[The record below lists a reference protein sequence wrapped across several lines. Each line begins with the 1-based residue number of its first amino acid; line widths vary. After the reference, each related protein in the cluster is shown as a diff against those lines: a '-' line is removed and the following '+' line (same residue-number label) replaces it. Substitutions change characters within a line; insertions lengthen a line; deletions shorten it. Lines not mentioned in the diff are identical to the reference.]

1 MGGAISPRDDVVK
14 CGPWLPKDCGFADV
28 VTDHRFS
35 HLEGLNAVPSLQ
47 YQSGRLPVVHS
58 TTVRRP
64 DKAWGR
70 GRSTCL
76 IVGP

>member
-1 MGGAISPRDDVVK
+1 MSRSSHNREWALDD
-14 CGPWLPKDCGFADV
+14 WPKDCGFADV

-35 HLEGLNAVPSLQ
+35 HLEGLNAVPSLK

-64 DKAWGR
+64 DKAG
-70 GRSTCL
+70 GGAKS
-76 IVGP
+76 GPPA